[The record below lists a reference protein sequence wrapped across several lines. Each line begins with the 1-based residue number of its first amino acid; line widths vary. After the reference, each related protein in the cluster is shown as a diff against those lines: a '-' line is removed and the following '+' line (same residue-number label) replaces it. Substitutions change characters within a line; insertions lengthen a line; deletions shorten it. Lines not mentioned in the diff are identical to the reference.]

1 MAATRRR
8 GSRPQRKAST
18 TSLAA
23 RLAPALLPAFL
34 PMLLLVACTPKP
46 PKPDPADLMAA
57 RQAALLLETGIR
69 TQLLD
74 RLDRDED
81 PAAVY
86 TAYRDTVR
94 TMTGDIAK
102 KAGVDL
108 KRVSERVRNP
118 VNAADDWE
126 RKQLA
131 VFQYWLDAGLD
142 EHTLEISEIV
152 TEGKIR
158 VFRYMRPITM
168 QETCIT
174 CHGDKIDD
182 KLLGFLVHDFPDDEA
197 TGYFEGELA
206 GAYSVRKVVEGQ

>member
-8 GSRPQRKAST
+8 GPATASFPL
-18 TSLAA
+18 SLLL
-23 RLAPALLPAFL
+23 LALLLPA
-34 PMLLLVACTPKP
+34 CTLKP
-46 PKPDPADLMAA
+46 SKPNPADLTAA
-57 RQAALLLETGIR
+57 RQAALLLDTGIR

-94 TMTGDIAK
+94 TMTSDIAK

-108 KRVSERVRNP
+108 KRVADRVRNP
-118 VNAADDWE
+118 ANAADDWE

-131 VFQYWLDAGLD
+131 IFQYWLDAGLD

-152 TEGKIR
+152 TENK
-158 VFRYMRPITM
+158 VKYFRWIRPITM

-174 CHGDKIDD
+174 CHGDRIDD
-182 KLLGFLVHDFPDDEA
+182 KLLGFLAHDYPDDEA

-206 GAYSVRKVVEGQ
+206 GAYSVKRVVK

>member
-1 MAATRRR
+1 MRATRRK
-8 GSRPQRKAST
+8 GLT
-18 TSLAA
+18 GLAA
-23 RLAPALLPAFL
+23 LALAMPLALA
-34 PMLLLVACTPKP
+34 ACTPKP
-46 PKPDPADLMAA
+46 PKPDPADLTAA
-57 RQAALLLETGIR
+57 RQAALQLDTAIR

-94 TMTGDIAK
+94 TMTSDIAK
-102 KAGVDL
+102 KTGVDL
-108 KRVSERVRNP
+108 KRVADRVRNP
-118 VNAADDWE
+118 ANAADDWE

-131 VFQYWLDAGLD
+131 IFQYWLDAGLD

-152 TEGKIR
+152 TEGKTKY
-158 VFRYMRPITM
+158 FRWIRPITM

-182 KLLGFLVHDFPDDEA
+182 KLLTFLVHDFPDDEA

-206 GAYSVRKVVEGQ
+206 GAYSVKRVVK